1 MSLELPD
8 PATVRT
14 LLLDVGGVLVRPSF
28 SRVSEALRAQGVL
41 ASPEALAAAENPVK
55 RQLDRRPTAGQA
67 ASDEERGWEYFDA
80 ILERVGVSPSAAT
93 RAALLEVKAWHD
105 RHNAW
110 DDVLPGVRE
119 ALAGFR
125 RLGLR
130 MAVVSNANGTVAVLL
145 QRLELAPYFQAV
157 VDSAVE
163 GVEKPDPRIFEIAL
177 HRLGADRR
185 TAVHVGDMYEI
196 DVVGA
201 RRAGVRPVLLDAEGL
216 YPEADCPRL
225 AALTDLCAHLLNS
238 PPAR

>member
-1 MSLELPD
+1 VSLELPD

-14 LLLDVGGVLVRPSF
+14 LLLDVGGVLVRPGF
-28 SRVSEALRAQGVL
+28 GRVAEALRAHGVE
-41 ASPEALAAAENPVK
+41 ASAEALAAAENPVK
-55 RQLDRRPTAGQA
+55 RQLDRPPTAGL

-80 ILERVGVSPSAAT
+80 ILEKVGVRPTAAT
-93 RAALLEVKAWHD
+93 RAALLELKAWHD

-119 ALAGFR
+119 ALAAFG

-145 QRLELAPYFQAV
+145 ERLGLAAHFQAV
-157 VDSAVE
+157 VDSALE

-177 HRLGADRR
+177 RRLGADRQ
-185 TAVHVGDMYEI
+185 TAVHVGDLYEI

-201 RRAGVRPVLLDAEGL
+201 RRAGIRPVLLDAEGL
-216 YPEADCPRL
+216 YPEADCPRVRS
-225 AALTDLCAHLLNS
+225 LTDLSAHLLNS